1 MVCVLV
7 PNLAFIVFC
16 DIILARTSTF
26 VILDLLD
33 YIIPVTLLVE
43 FIKRVAMTFRRVN
56 GKQSC
61 ALSWYTLSERTCM
74 LSCHSYT
81 RITTVHRR
89 LTWACTRVACKFVWL
104 FIVFIFYCFYFIFIV
119 LKTLYSL
126 LNFGVLY
133 LPAHLFLKKTHC
145 HFPCIFLKRGLW
157 GGQPLTTLIHKPAS

>member
-61 ALSWYTLSERTCM
+61 ALS
-74 LSCHSYT
+74 
-81 RITTVHRR
+81 
-89 LTWACTRVACKFVWL
+89 
-104 FIVFIFYCFYFIFIV
+104 
-119 LKTLYSL
+119 
-126 LNFGVLY
+126 
-133 LPAHLFLKKTHC
+133 
-145 HFPCIFLKRGLW
+145 
-157 GGQPLTTLIHKPAS
+157 